1 MTGRR
6 RTAVLISGRGSNMR
20 ALIEAARDPS
30 YPADIALV
38 LSNRPEAAG
47 LGLALE
53 AGIEAVAIDHKR
65 YPDRAEFDAE
75 LDRIMGR
82 RGVELVACAGYMRIM
97 TGEFVARW
105 EGAMVNIHPSLL
117 PLYRGVR
124 THERALA
131 DGVRI
136 HGCTVHFVTPELDS
150 GPIIA
155 QAAVPVLPGDTA
167 DALAARV
174 LRAEHRL
181 YTMAL
186 ALVASGKARIE
197 AGRAIIE
204 AAIDETAQLFSPS
217 S

>member
-1 MTGRR
+1 M
-6 RTAVLISGRGSNMR
+6 SGRGSNMQ
-20 ALIEAARDPS
+20 ALIAAARDPS

-47 LGLALE
+47 LELARA
-53 AGIEAVAIDHKR
+53 AGIASLAIDHKR
-65 YPDRAEFDAE
+65 YPERADFDAE
-75 LDRIMGR
+75 LDRSLKSHGI
-82 RGVELVACAGYMRIM
+82 EFVACAGYMRIM
-97 TGEFVARW
+97 TAEFVAGW

-131 DGVRI
+131 DGLRI
-136 HGCTVHFVTPELDS
+136 HGCTVHFVTRELDA

-167 DALAARV
+167 NALAARV

-181 YTMAL
+181 YPMAL

-197 AGRAIIE
+197 AGRANID
-204 AAIDETAQLFSPS
+204 AAADGTAQLFSPEPWGD
-217 S
+217 